1 MARYLI
7 DANLPRWFSL
17 WDDANYE
24 FVHDFGS
31 AWSDSRIWQYASL
44 NTLTIV
50 TKDADF
56 SHRVLLTEAG
66 PSVIH
71 IRVGNLT
78 IAELHRYLSGTW
90 ADVCAASDR
99 CRLVQVYRDRIES
112 VE

>member
-17 WDDANYE
+17 WAGADYE
-24 FVHDFGS
+24 FVHDFG
-31 AWSDSRIWQYASL
+31 ATWSDSRIWQYASA

-56 SHRVLLTEAG
+56 SHRVLLTPSG
-66 PSVIH
+66 PNVIH
-71 IRVGNLT
+71 IRLGNLT
-78 IAELHRYLSGTW
+78 IEELHRILSTTW
-90 ADVCAASDR
+90 AVVCAASAR
-99 CRLVQVYRDRIES
+99 CRLVQVYCDRIES